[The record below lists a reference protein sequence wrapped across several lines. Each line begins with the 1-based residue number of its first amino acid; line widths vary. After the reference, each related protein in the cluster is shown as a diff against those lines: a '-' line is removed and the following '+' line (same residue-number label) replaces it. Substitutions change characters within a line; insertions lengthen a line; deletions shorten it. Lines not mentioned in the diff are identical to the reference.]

1 MTANIYARVIIIE
14 GEAQGELRAEERI
27 VVGKSGNVQ
36 GSLAAPRVKLEDGCR
51 LRGSVDLSDSARP
64 RRRKFPRYPVSIP
77 CTVQSAQRRS
87 RGRIVNISRG
97 GALIEHASAP
107 PVAGNTVTLEVQAG
121 SQRIMRLIQINSKVA
136 HSKGSQQF
144 GSFGVVFE
152 ESEKDL
158 DLKVTPFLPA

>member
-1 MTANIYARVIIIE
+1 M
-14 GEAQGELRAEERI
+14 
-27 VVGKSGNVQ
+27 
-36 GSLAAPRVKLEDGCR
+36 
-51 LRGSVDLSDSARP
+51 
-64 RRRKFPRYPVSIP
+64 
-77 CTVQSAQRRS
+77 
-87 RGRIVNISRG
+87 
-97 GALIEHASAP
+97 IEHASAP